1 MLLNNLRPASGSNKG
16 KKRLGRGVGSGWGKT
31 SGKGHKGQK
40 ARSGGYHKLGF
51 EGGQMPLQRRLPK
64 RGFRSR
70 QNGMVAQVRTS
81 ELNIL
86 SGIPEIDL
94 SVLKEHNLIPST
106 AVLANVFLSGDVLT
120 ALTLKGVAVTMG
132 AKKVIEAAG
141 GSISE

>member
-1 MLLNNLRPASGSNKG
+1 MLLNNLKPASGSSKGNK
-16 KKRLGRGVGSGWGKT
+16 V
-31 SGKGHKGQK
+31 
-40 ARSGGYHKLGF
+40 GF

-106 AVLANVFLSGDVLT
+106 AVLAKVFLSGDVLT
-120 ALTLKGVAVTMG
+120 ALTLKGIAVTMG
-132 AKKVIEAAG
+132 AKKIIEAAG

>member
-1 MLLNNLRPASGSNKG
+1 M
-16 KKRLGRGVGSGWGKT
+16 GSGWGKT

-40 ARSGGYHKLGF
+40 ARTGGYHKVGF

-106 AVLANVFLSGDVLT
+106 AVLAKVFLSGDVLT
-120 ALTLKGVAVTMG
+120 ALTLKGIAVTMG
-132 AKKVIEAAG
+132 AKKIIEATG